1 MRISDWSSDV
11 CSSDLA
17 AILRLCNEVGQPVVV
32 QGGMSGWVRA
42 TETRSGEIALSLE
55 RMSVIEA
62 IDPVNRTATVQAGV
76 VLETLET
83 ELARHGLTF
92 PLDLGG
98 RGSCQLGD
106 NASTNAGGMRV
117 IRYGMMREQ
126 VLGVEAVLADGRE
139 IGRAHV

>member
-11 CSSDLA
+11 CSSDL
-17 AILRLCNEVGQPVVV
+17 VGQPVVV

-83 ELARHGLTF
+83 ELARHGLPF

-98 RGSCQLGD
+98 RGSCQLGGH
-106 NASTNAGGMRV
+106 ASTNAGGV
-117 IRYGMMREQ
+117 PLHRYGLMAET
-126 VLGVEAVLADGRE
+126 VLRGEALPP
-139 IGRAHV
+139 

>member
-1 MRISDWSSDV
+1 
-11 CSSDLA
+11 
-17 AILRLCNEVGQPVVV
+17 
-32 QGGMSGWVRA
+32 MSGWVRA

-98 RGSCQLGD
+98 RGSCQLGG

-117 IRYGMMREQ
+117 TRYGIQ
-126 VLGVEAVLADGRE
+126 
-139 IGRAHV
+139 IGRAHVCTPHTNA

>member
-11 CSSDLA
+11 CSSD
-17 AILRLCNEVGQPVVV
+17 
-32 QGGMSGWVRA
+32 
-42 TETRSGEIALSLE
+42 
-55 RMSVIEA
+55 
-62 IDPVNRTATVQAGV
+62 
-76 VLETLET
+76 LET

-98 RGSCQLGD
+98 RGSCQLGG

-126 VLGVEAVLADGRE
+126 VLGVEAVLADGRVISSLHQMVKNNNGYDLISE
-139 IGRAHV
+139 ESCVGKRIVRTCR

>member
-11 CSSDLA
+11 CSSDL
-17 AILRLCNEVGQPVVV
+17 VGQPVVV

-98 RGSCQLGD
+98 RGSCQLGG
-106 NASTNAGGMRV
+106 NASTNAGRIDRQS
-117 IRYGMMREQ
+117 IR
-126 VLGVEAVLADGRE
+126 LNT
-139 IGRAHV
+139 IH